1 VGDGFIGCI
10 GMVLEMRVRF
20 WFRVW
25 RCMWGVILF
34 DGIGCVGM
42 ALEARMASQGL
53 KSWFRF

>member
-1 VGDGFIGCI
+1 MGDGFIGCI

-42 ALEARMASQGL
+42 ALARMASQGL
-53 KSWFRF
+53 KSWFRV